1 METVDNAPG
10 SILGP
15 TASRL
20 EVEQLLDA
28 HPNAVFLAT
37 ADGRIEYAN
46 ARLGELLG
54 MTVAEARG
62 SNVADLVVNA
72 SSNDAR
78 LRRADGG
85 EVAIDL
91 STTRI
96 ETVDGPLDFAIV
108 VDATAR
114 RRAEAQGELIAQLA
128 AAVAAA
134 ATADEVGGIAIPIAM
149 PAIGAYDA
157 ALALIDQRH
166 LVLSAAGRADPDL
179 STRFGRLPLD
189 AALPA
194 TTAVRQARTIAIA
207 RRADLHA
214 AFPDLAADPSTAVA
228 HGALDVPLLRGGEPL
243 GVLAFSFDRDDGF
256 EASDVRFAELLA
268 GVCAQALERARAY
281 QAEQAARRAA
291 EDRDERLALALGSVQ
306 AGTWEVDLRSGE
318 FAWSDA
324 VAELHGTDV
333 GNAPRG
339 LPAYLAL
346 IHADDRERI
355 AAAFAR
361 AVERRADPSDGDRFD
376 EEFRI
381 SRPDGEVRWTNWV
394 GRTFAG
400 ADGRPARMIGI
411 ARDVSARRVAEAE
424 REAFVAGEREA
435 NQLRDAFIGVVSH
448 ELRTPITTI
457 YGGARVLARSSLR
470 QEQRDEVLDGILVES
485 ERLRRLVEDLLVLS
499 RAERRR
505 LEVADDPVLIGH
517 LVDRVVGEEAAR
529 WPDRAFVRE
538 IPANLPAASGEE
550 TYVEQVM
557 RNLLSNAAKYS
568 PTGSTITV
576 RAGGGPDELQVEVS
590 DEGPGVHD
598 DEVDRVFDL
607 FYRSPVTAA
616 RATGAG
622 IGLFVTRR
630 LIEAMHGRVW
640 VRPNPG
646 RGTTFGFSLPIHD
659 EWRNLGER

>member
-1 METVDNAPG
+1 MESVESAG
-10 SILGP
+10 VSIMGR

-37 ADGRIEYAN
+37 GDGRIEYAN
-46 ARLGELLG
+46 GRLSELVG
-54 MTVAEARG
+54 MTVTAIRG
-62 SNVADLVVNA
+62 ANVADLVVNA
-72 SSNDAR
+72 SRNDAR

-85 EVAIDL
+85 EVAVDL
-91 STTRI
+91 SSTRI
-96 ETVDGPLDFAIV
+96 ETADGPVDFAIV

-114 RRAEAQGELIAQLA
+114 RRTEAQGELIAQLA
-128 AAVAAA
+128 TAVAAA
-134 ATADEVGGIAIPIAM
+134 ATADEVGAIAIPIAM

-157 ALALIDQRH
+157 ALALVDERH
-166 LVLSAAGRADPDL
+166 LVMSAVGRGVPGLS
-179 STRFGRLPLD
+179 SRFRRLPLD

-214 AFPDLAADPSTAVA
+214 AFPILASDPLTAAA

-243 GVLAFSFDRDDGF
+243 GVLAFRFDRDDAF

-324 VAELHGTDV
+324 VAELHGTDA
-333 GNAPRG
+333 GSTPRG

-346 IHADDRERI
+346 IHPDDRERI

-361 AVERRADPSDGDRFD
+361 AVEQRAEPGDGDRFD

-394 GRTFAG
+394 GRTLAG
-400 ADGRPARMIGI
+400 SDGRPARMIGI
-411 ARDVSARRVAEAE
+411 ARDVSSRRVAQAE

-470 QEQRDEVLDGILVES
+470 QEQRAEVLDGILVES

-517 LVDRVVGEEAAR
+517 LVNRVVGEEAAR
-529 WPDRAFVRE
+529 WPDRRFERDV
-538 IPANLPAASGEE
+538 PANLPAASGEE

-576 RAGGGPDELQVEVS
+576 RASGQADELQVEVS
-590 DEGPGVHD
+590 DEGPGLHD

-616 RATGAG
+616 RAAGAG

-640 VRPNPG
+640 VRPNAD
-646 RGTTFGFSLPIHD
+646 RGSTFGFSLPIHD